1 MSTQAGKNPKRL
13 IESTVASIPQES
25 NRTDEGRQELKGG
38 TNAKE
43 SEHTDERRPGPSQQ
57 DAEEAREPQSADEKG
72 TSKMT
77 HLRPGHSRGIGRSRG
92 SNDLAGFG
100 SCDLE
105 DGCVGS
111 IPGFA
116 R

>member
-57 DAEEAREPQSADEKG
+57 DAEEARETLRLHREETRAVVDEQ
-72 TSKMT
+72 
-77 HLRPGHSRGIGRSRG
+77 LRGRSEMTG
-92 SNDLAGFG
+92 
-100 SCDLE
+100 E
-105 DGCVGS
+105 
-111 IPGFA
+111 
-116 R
+116 